1 MTSCPYSLHYVSG
14 YILYYVIEHT
24 YDLNKDGGECD
35 LWWHAIIS
43 KGLCSSVGVFKR
55 YFDGGGRLGIS
66 FHGGRL
72 CSNMIYE
79 QPFNMYVQYPYEQLM
94 NNYSSCSSIILF
106 TTITTPVLRSTSLSF
121 NILVYR
127 FPTNLSWFWTRG

>member
-43 KGLCSSVGVFKR
+43 KGLCSSVGVFKW
-55 YFDGGGRLGIS
+55 YFDEGGR
-66 FHGGRL
+66 
-72 CSNMIYE
+72 
-79 QPFNMYVQYPYEQLM
+79 
-94 NNYSSCSSIILF
+94 
-106 TTITTPVLRSTSLSF
+106 
-121 NILVYR
+121 
-127 FPTNLSWFWTRG
+127 